1 MADEPTAAA
10 PAAQV
15 TSPLSSPSP
24 APAASA
30 TQAPAAA
37 SDQTP
42 ASPAG
47 TETNPNPAPA
57 ETPATVARP
66 DGIPDTYWDTTA
78 NTLKVDPAV
87 LANDLRERDELKAFK
102 AADDVRKQSLPQ
114 SPDAYK
120 AELPPDF
127 KLPVGVEFKFD
138 ENAPELKQARAMA
151 HAKGWSQTDFSD
163 ALAIFAAGKA
173 GEQAQID
180 AARTREI
187 EKLGPTAP
195 ARVDAVTRFLSG
207 VDTSADKGDAKA
219 LAGMLVTA
227 RHVEAFER
235 LITRFTSQGVAP
247 FSQKHREG
255 PDAGKEIT
263 GWDKMSFEQR
273 RAAQDN
279 ARRAQSR

>member
-1 MADEPTAAA
+1 
-10 PAAQV
+10 
-15 TSPLSSPSP
+15 LSSPSP
-24 APAASA
+24 APAASP
-30 TQAPAAA
+30 TPAPAAA
-37 SDQTP
+37 SDPKP

-47 TETNPNPAPA
+47 TETNPNPNPDPA
-57 ETPATVARP
+57 EPPAAVARP
-66 DGIPDTYWDTTA
+66 EGIPDSYWDTTA

-87 LANDLRERDELKAFK
+87 LANDLKERDELKAFK
-102 AADDVRKQSLPQ
+102 AADDVRKGSLPQ

-120 AELPPDF
+120 AELPADF

-138 ENAPELKQARAMA
+138 EAAPELQQARAMA
-151 HAKGWSQTDFSD
+151 HAKGWTQSDFSD

-219 LAGMLVTA
+219 LAGILVTA

-235 LITRFTSQGVAP
+235 LITRFASQGVAP

-255 PDAGKEIT
+255 PDAGKEIA

-273 RAAQDN
+273 RAAQDD